1 MTENNDQAHVGKTK
15 NIFVVG
21 LDPFNG
27 RKLES
32 VAKKRPYQ
40 FHSLLDVKQVKK
52 QGTISSEDLVVQAE
66 QTLKS
71 FPGRIDAIVGY
82 WDFPVT
88 CLAPFLSHR
97 QGLTAS
103 SLESVLKCEH
113 KYWCRLEQSKVIEET
128 PKFCAV
134 NPFDDQ
140 ELSKIPFDYPFWI
153 KPVKAFASQLG
164 FRIHN
169 APEFQDSIQVIR
181 QGISRFA
188 EPFNYFLK
196 QVSLPD
202 EIALVGG
209 EWCIAEEI
217 ISGCQCTLEGYVY
230 QGELTVYGVVD
241 SIRESNRSTFSRYQY
256 PSHLPKHIQKRMIDI
271 AGTVMAQIGYDNA
284 PFNMEFF
291 YDKVNEKLWLLEI
304 NPRISQSHCDLFEK
318 VDGASHHEVM
328 VDLALGEKPCF
339 PYHKG
344 AFKYAAKFFLRYQG
358 DAIVKNCPSLDEL
371 KKVRELFPGTF
382 FNIHVKEGMRLSDLL
397 YQESYSYELGY
408 VCMGANSEH
417 ELLENYHQALKHL
430 SFELVPELSS

>member
-1 MTENNDQAHVGKTK
+1 MTKDNEQIHEATPK

-32 VAKKRPYQ
+32 IAKKKPYQ
-40 FHSLLDVKQVKK
+40 FHSLLDVKQVK
-52 QGTISSEDLVVQAE
+52 QRGILSSEDLVTQAE
-66 QTLKS
+66 QILKS
-71 FPGRIDAIVGY
+71 FPGRVDAIVGY

-88 CLAPFLSHR
+88 CLVPLLSHR
-97 QGLTAS
+97 RGLTAS
-103 SLESVLKCEH
+103 SFESVLKCEH
-113 KYWCRLEQSKVIEET
+113 KYWCRLEQSKVIKET
-128 PKFCAV
+128 PKFCAI

-140 ELSKIPFDYPFWI
+140 AISQIPLDYPFWI

-169 APEFQDSIQVIR
+169 AQELQNSLQIIR
-181 QGISRFA
+181 RGISRFA
-188 EPFNYFLK
+188 SPFNYFLQ

-202 EIALVGG
+202 EIAPVGG

-217 ISGCQCTLEGYVY
+217 ISGYQCTLEGYVY

-256 PSHLPKHIQKRMIDI
+256 PSHLPKQIQKRMIDI
-271 AGTVMAQIGYDNA
+271 AGTVMTHIGYNNA

-291 YDKVNEKLWLLEI
+291 YDKANEKLWLLEI

-328 VDLALGEKPCF
+328 IELALGEKPCF
-339 PYHKG
+339 PHRKG
-344 AFKYAAKFFLRYQG
+344 EFKYAAKFFLRYQG
-358 DAIVKNCPSLDEL
+358 DAVVKKCPRLDEL
-371 KKVRELFPGTF
+371 QRVRELFPGTL

-408 VCMGANSEH
+408 ICMGANSEH
-417 ELLENYHQALKHL
+417 ELLENYHQVLKHL
-430 SFELVPELSS
+430 TFEMAPEFSS